1 MKIMPPVEQEIR
13 RAIRDERAKD
23 PLITILGLQ
32 EKLEVQFNRTFKRDY
47 LARLSDK
54 VGRQT
59 LIELDRTKIED
70 RMAFT
75 RENYRMMREEL
86 LNVVY
91 WTLDDHEV
99 GMPKPLVRD
108 RVEAAKTVVM
118 LDLAL
123 LKAEI
128 ETGIYK
134 KPIEVLAKEIR
145 YDPLPDDVRTVII
158 AAWSRGGL
166 LPAATIERMVPNRGG
181 DVAQVHT

>member
-1 MKIMPPVEQEIR
+1 
-13 RAIRDERAKD
+13 
-23 PLITILGLQ
+23 
-32 EKLEVQFNRTFKRDY
+32 
-47 LARLSDK
+47 
-54 VGRQT
+54 
-59 LIELDRTKIED
+59 
-70 RMAFT
+70 
-75 RENYRMMREEL
+75 
-86 LNVVY
+86 
-91 WTLDDHEV
+91 
-99 GMPKPLVRD
+99 VRD